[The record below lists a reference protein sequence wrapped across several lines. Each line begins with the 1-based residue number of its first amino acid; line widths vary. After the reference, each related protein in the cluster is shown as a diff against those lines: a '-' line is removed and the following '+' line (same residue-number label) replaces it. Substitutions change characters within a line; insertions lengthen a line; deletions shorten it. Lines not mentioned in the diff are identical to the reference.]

1 MAGHNTSPYI
11 KVFYVFLNVF
21 SACCIVFVNKLVFA
35 TYRFHFVTT
44 LTLVHTFF
52 TWAGMLLFA
61 RVNFFTAKHLS
72 PVAVAPLT
80 LGYVG
85 YIILNN
91 LSLNLNTVGFY
102 QILKIAIAP
111 TVMLLDFLMHGRTQT
126 WRIACSVAVVC
137 AGVTAATVTDVVA
150 VSNLV
155 GLAVGLASVLVTAM
169 YQIWAG
175 SKQRELQATS
185 SQLLLSYTPQ
195 AIVLLLVLSPLVDDI
210 GIDNPRRLDTV
221 LGFPYT
227 PPAVAAILVSALL
240 GILVS
245 LSTFLVIGTTSSLT
259 YNIVGHLKTVLIL
272 AGGCLLF
279 GDSMPWKRLAGIALT
294 MSGIGWYTYLSV
306 QASTASDRSR
316 GKGHEPTSPVPD
328 RERER
333 GEREWERGER
343 EALLPAKDVAGSA
356 A

>member
-1 MAGHNTSPYI
+1 MAGSNGTTSSYV
-11 KVFYVFLNVF
+11 KVFYVVLNVF
-21 SACCIVFVNKLVFA
+21 CACCIVFVNKLVFT

-52 TWAGMLLFA
+52 TWAGMLTFA
-61 RVNFFTAKHLS
+61 RLNFFTAKHLS
-72 PVAVAPLT
+72 PVAVAPLA

-91 LSLNLNTVGFY
+91 MSLNLNTVGFY

-111 TVMLLDFLMHGRTQT
+111 TIMLLDFILHGKTQT
-126 WRIACSVAVVC
+126 WRIVMSVFIVC
-137 AGVTAATVTDVVA
+137 GGVTAATVTDDVA
-150 VSNLV
+150 ISNVV
-155 GLAVGLASVLVTAM
+155 GLIVGLASVLVTAL

-175 SKQRELQATS
+175 SKQKELQSSS
-185 SQLLLSYTPQ
+185 SQLLLAYTPQ
-195 AIVLLLVLSPLVDDI
+195 AIVLLLVMAPMVDDF
-210 GIDNPRRLDTV
+210 GFDARRPETV
-221 LGFPYT
+221 LGFHYT
-227 PPAVAAILVSALL
+227 TAAVVAIVLSSLL
-240 GILVS
+240 GILVT

-279 GDSMPWKRLAGIALT
+279 GDSMPWKRLAGIGLT
-294 MSGIGWYTYLSV
+294 MAGISWYTYLSV
-306 QASTASDRSR
+306 QASNASERSR

-333 GEREWERGER
+333 ERERDR
-343 EALLPAKDVAGSA
+343 EPLLLPKEGSTTSV
-356 A
+356 